1 MSHDH
6 TDDHP
11 TPETTVSAP
20 PEPPGG
26 SAGSAGTPP
35 GAQGTHPVLPG
46 LEKYAP
52 AGRNEF
58 NYSTKSLTKESLDLL
73 DQWDAEHAISR
84 GACINIYP
92 SGEIT
97 GGFYRKG
104 GRRTIPVKREKV
116 VSQEFSRLARKTIRR
131 AVESGATSFKL
142 FVSLTFDPK
151 IAKLDETGVVDQ
163 QWAKKEVKRF
173 LNTIKKQYDRKA
185 EKLGGAHKELSYIWV
200 AEIQEL
206 NTKNIHFH
214 ILMDQPFI
222 PVKWLVEVWGQAPN
236 SVNVKKISNQE
247 HAVRYMLKYMAKGH
261 CPIEG
266 KRYGMTRNLLDAIR
280 PKKIRFEGDARREA
294 FGKVK
299 RNFYWDIENNGG
311 KVTDFGFSIP
321 APRREKIYRGKDGK
335 IHKTK
340 AIPKELS
347 ENLLSALERPM
358 KRIDFE
364 EEVDNYTPPSPD
376 DVPF

>member
-1 MSHDH
+1 MSHDP
-6 TDDHP
+6 DDHP
-11 TPETTVSAP
+11 TPESPRSGPQEA
-20 PEPPGG
+20 PGG

-35 GAQGTHPVLPG
+35 GAQGPHPILPG

-58 NYSTKSLTKESLDLL
+58 NNSTKSLTPEALAIL
-73 DQWDAEHAISR
+73 DQAEAERAVSR
-84 GACINIYP
+84 GAVINIYP

-97 GGFYRKG
+97 GGFYRRG
-104 GRRTIPVKREKV
+104 GRRTVPVKREKV
-116 VSQEFSRLARKTIRR
+116 VSQEFTRQARKTIRR
-131 AVESGATSFKL
+131 AVESGATTFKI

-151 IAKLDETGVVDQ
+151 IATLDESGVVDQ
-163 QWAKKEVKRF
+163 QWAKKEMKRF
-173 LNTIKKQYDRKA
+173 LNTVKKQYDRKA

-206 NTKNIHFH
+206 NTNNIHFH

-222 PVKWLVEVWGQAPN
+222 PVKWLVEVWGQAAN

-247 HAVRYMLKYMAKGH
+247 HAAKYMLKYMSKGH

-266 KRYGMTRNLLDAIR
+266 KRYGMTQNLLDAIR
-280 PKKIRFEGDARREA
+280 PRQIRYDGDDRREA

-299 RNFYWDIENNGG
+299 RKFYWDIQNHG
-311 KVTDFGFSIP
+311 KITDFGFAIP
-321 APRREKIYRGKDGK
+321 APRRAKHYRDRQGNMR
-335 IHKTK
+335 KTR
-340 AIPKELS
+340 AIPRELA
-347 ENLLSALERPM
+347 ERFLTALEKPM

-364 EEVDNYTPPSPD
+364 HEVDAAFTDRPTD